1 MFTSFHLQGPVDV
14 ALCGKT
20 PLLLQAL
27 LNNIKQRFSLSNL
40 SEETRHHCE
49 KLTSKLMEFT
59 EKTIENIAVIVLE
72 DILNNIKQRKD
83 IGSNITSKETTKSKK
98 SICCKLKSSRKSQ
111 RERIKHERQEKMSTC
126 DHKEIT
132 KMVND
137 CSSECDEVTS
147 CERASVQ
154 SQEIHSN
161 CTRTSEM
168 SKKKS
173 PKGRRE
179 FTYQGRG
186 RESRNSSPH
195 STLRHRKHEKRC
207 ESGNYKY
214 CSCAEEMSSNRSDST
229 ICEHRKNVSS
239 KIKGSKNQHPKNK
252 EDDFK
257 DDCHICEH
265 FRMVSVNEK
274 GREYAS
280 SLTKGNKEK
289 NISSRRLMENEKE
302 KDEKN
307 EFKNHSVSKNVNEIN
322 CLNETCI
329 LKLEEKA
336 ETDTPS
342 SFSSD
347 SESI

>member
-1 MFTSFHLQGPVDV
+1 MFTSFHLQEPVDA

-40 SEETRHHCE
+40 SEETRNYCE

-72 DILNNIKQRKD
+72 DILNNIKQRKNV
-83 IGSNITSKETTKSKK
+83 GSNVTSKESTKSEK

-111 RERIKHERQEKMSTC
+111 RERIKHERQENMSTC

-137 CSSECDEVTS
+137 CSSECDEVIS
-147 CERASVQ
+147 YERATVE

-161 CTRTSEM
+161 CTQTSEM

-173 PKGRRE
+173 QEGRRKVKHH
-179 FTYQGRG
+179 GRG
-186 RESRNSSPH
+186 RERGNSSPH
-195 STLRHRKHEKRC
+195 LTLRHRKHEKGC
-207 ESGNYKY
+207 DSGNHKC
-214 CSCAEEMSSNRSDST
+214 CSCAEEMCSNRSDST

-239 KIKGSKNQHPKNK
+239 KIRGCKNQHPKNK
-252 EDDFK
+252 NDDFK

-274 GREYAS
+274 GREYAGL
-280 SLTKGNKEK
+280 LTKGNKEK
-289 NISSRRLMENEKE
+289 NVSSRRLIENENE

-307 EFKNHSVSKNVNEIN
+307 EFKDHSVNKNVNEIN
-322 CLNETCI
+322 CLNESCI
-329 LKLEEKA
+329 FKLEEKV

-342 SFSSD
+342 SYSSD